1 MSVTLPHATDR
12 TGRWVHHHCHPE
24 EAPEES
30 DSSEMLANRVKL
42 CVSGRLVSPV
52 VARQSA
58 DAPMMMRR
66 NTGPTRKGT
75 NIIPFG
81 L

>member
-1 MSVTLPHATDR
+1 
-12 TGRWVHHHCHPE
+12 
-24 EAPEES
+24 
-30 DSSEMLANRVKL
+30 L